1 MTREIVF
8 DTETT
13 GMDPLTGDRLVEIG
27 CLELDNL
34 IPTGRTFHKYV
45 NPERDVP
52 ADAVAVHGITTDFLR
67 DKPLFIDIAAELY
80 EFLGDAV
87 LIAHNAPFDMKFL
100 NWELGQC
107 GFKAIET
114 SRVIDTLPM
123 ARRQAP
129 GAPASLDALCKRFG
143 IDNTKRKLHGALLDA
158 ELLAEVYLELRGGRQ
173 QGLSLGDEV
182 GRDNLAQVGVQ
193 RVARPAR
200 AFPVSEE
207 ELAAHRE
214 FIKNLKEPLWFKVDP
229 ALSS

>member
-158 ELLAEVYLELRGGRQ
+158 ELLAEVIWN
-173 QGLSLGDEV
+173 S
-182 GRDNLAQVGVQ
+182 A
-193 RVARPAR
+193 VA
-200 AFPVSEE
+200 VSK
-207 ELAAHRE
+207 A
-214 FIKNLKEPLWFKVDP
+214 
-229 ALSS
+229 